1 MDAAAAVA
9 PPEVAGRR
17 FLGMM
22 ERRLIRATG
31 VAGTLAPEVPAPMS
45 ECPSSTERA
54 AAARAW
60 HEGELPVGGLAPA
73 ATARRAQAQ
82 SFLPTVDWSRLLGRD
97 GREPHPSDKTQLLP
111 GCQAP
116 LYGGTVGFGVLSG
129 ILGSASA
136 YFTAIAVKG
145 LDENVLCNP
154 DYHKFIPPMKPVCHA
169 VMRSDLDEMIGTYI
183 GSSQG
188 ALTFFV
194 AWGLYMGWEAH
205 SRLSLRYQVIRELA
219 LEPMGPPTSQLAVVC
234 ASGFLT
240 SQADVFLPWEVDS
253 DNPWT
258 EGQVFA
264 VRFDTPVLL
273 RLGTH
278 LVGLLSRVANQAMVA
293 AQVALAV
300 STPPTLCQTL
310 LYSLVTELDDVFDL
324 AIKRAEQA
332 GRALAQQLVV
342 PVPARPGP
350 PRPATLVAGRCEIMR
365 TRRCLP
371 GPSWA
376 QSRCTCLPD
385 RARRAACPEPGP
397 RMGLAR
403 IGARASVFFFARA
416 AQRTDTAAHPVP
428 IGRIPPWRREPP
440 RRPQEA
446 QTKQR

>member
-324 AIKRAEQA
+324 AIKRAESRLGA
-332 GRALAQQLVV
+332 RW
-342 PVPARPGP
+342 PSSWSCPCRPGLAPHGRP
-350 PRPATLVAGRCEIMR
+350 PWSATPSAPCWCTRACASCAASR
-365 TRRCLP
+365 TRDL
-371 GPSWA
+371 G
-376 QSRCTCLPD
+376 LPD
-385 RARRAACPEPGP
+385 GDRSRWGRRTAPHPASPMHRRCWAPGP
-397 RMGLAR
+397 RPRGCGAFLRWCPAQNVSAR
-403 IGARASVFFFARA
+403 LRTRGRGNGALES
-416 AQRTDTAAHPVP
+416 
-428 IGRIPPWRREPP
+428 
-440 RRPQEA
+440 RP
-446 QTKQR
+446 